1 VHGDARHPPAAGEVL
16 IVRDLSP
23 ALAPYLP
30 TLAAVVSESGSTLS
44 HLAILAR
51 EYGVPTVVAAHD
63 ALSRFPEGS
72 RLLVDG
78 RTGELT
84 VLEEGA

>member
-1 VHGDARHPPAAGEVL
+1 LAGL
-16 IVRDLSP
+16 
-23 ALAPYLP
+23 
-30 TLAAVVSESGSTLS
+30 VSESGSTLS

-63 ALSRFPEGS
+63 ALHRFPEGT

-78 RTGELT
+78 RTGELS
-84 VLEEGA
+84 VLQEDA

>member
-1 VHGDARHPPAAGEVL
+1 
-16 IVRDLSP
+16 
-23 ALAPYLP
+23 LAPFLP
-30 TLAAVVSESGSTLS
+30 GLAGVVSESGSTLS

-63 ALSRFPEGS
+63 ALHRFPEGT

-78 RTGELT
+78 RTGELS
-84 VLEEGA
+84 VLEEDA